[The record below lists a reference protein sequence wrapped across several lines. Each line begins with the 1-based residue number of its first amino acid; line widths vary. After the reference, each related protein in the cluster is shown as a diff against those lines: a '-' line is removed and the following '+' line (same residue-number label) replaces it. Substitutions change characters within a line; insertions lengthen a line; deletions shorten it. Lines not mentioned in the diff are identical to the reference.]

1 MLQDQARDHGSE
13 LQDQGQEQDF
23 KVRDQDRAQDSTNN
37 VQLN

>member
-13 LQDQGQEQDF
+13 LQGQEQDF